1 VPNDVKEYP
10 TVGHAFLN
18 ALPPAFKGKYNPLAA
33 ATAVNFRDPAAVED
47 AWRRIFAF
55 FDGHVRRNNTS
66 D

>member
-1 VPNDVKEYP
+1 M
-10 TVGHAFLN
+10 GHAFLN

-33 ATAVNFRDPAAVED
+33 ATTVDFRDPAAVED
-47 AWRRIFAF
+47 AWRRIFAC